1 MCSALCLDKLQF
13 TYGKMKTILIG
24 ASGFVGTQIL
34 EELLK
39 RGHEVTAVVR
49 HADKI
54 TTKNEKLTVKE
65 VDIMDTDALIE
76 AVKDSEA
83 VISAYNAG
91 WTNPNLYDDFLAGSE
106 SIQKAVKSA
115 GVKRLIVIGG
125 AGSLEIDGKQLVDGP
140 EFPADYKP
148 GATAARDYL
157 NIIKQEKDLQ
167 WSFFSP
173 AIEMHPGITTG
184 RTGKYRLGTDS
195 PVFNEEG
202 RSILSVQDLA
212 VVVVDELEN
221 NKHPQQRFTAAY

>member
-1 MCSALCLDKLQF
+1 
-13 TYGKMKTILIG
+13 MKTTLIG
-24 ASGFVGTQIL
+24 ASGFVGTHVL
-34 EELLK
+34 EELLN
-39 RGHEVTAVVR
+39 RGHKVTAIVR

-54 TTKNEKLTVKE
+54 TAKDEKLTIKE
-65 VDIMDTDALIE
+65 VDVLDTVALSE
-76 AVKDSEA
+76 AVKGSEA

-91 WTNPNLYDDFLAGSE
+91 WTNPNIYDDFLAGSKA
-106 SIQKAVKSA
+106 IQKAVKEA

-140 EFPADYKP
+140 EFPAEYKP
-148 GATAARDYL
+148 GSTAARDYL
-157 NIIKQEKDLQ
+157 NVIKEEKDLQ
-167 WSFFSP
+167 WSFLSP

-202 RSILSVQDLA
+202 RSILSVEDLA
-212 VVVVDELEN
+212 IVIVDELEN